1 MWHWAFELSRVRKA
15 RKAAVT
21 VLSPIVEKSRHR
33 LGGISEVTWSD
44 PYMIGFMVMLI
55 SIIARI
61 ESGKIAGNSMS
72 LVQCRAWEDIT
83 RMRSDMM
90 AEELLL
96 LSTARNR
103 DFELGCHNAAT
114 LGSILF
120 GSPILSEGAGVPRED
135 RPRDLPELE
144 LTEPFAQRDDV
155 SVVWVSF
162 FDASASRRFWP
173 ASPVTPRR
181 GEGKPAHIRHF
192 FQWFQICA
200 RVSRTSIVG
209 LTTELECA
217 VLKQMWTFLGT

>member
-61 ESGKIAGNSMS
+61 ESGKIAGNSLS

-103 DFELGCHNAAT
+103 EFELGCHNAAT

-120 GSPILSEGAGVPRED
+120 GSPILSEGAGVLRED
-135 RPRDLPELE
+135 RPRDLEDRPRDPQELE

-155 SVVWVSF
+155 SVVWGQF
-162 FDASASRRFWP
+162 FDAHISTHPLHDASGQP
-173 ASPVTPRR
+173 A
-181 GEGKPAHIRHF
+181 
-192 FQWFQICA
+192 
-200 RVSRTSIVG
+200 
-209 LTTELECA
+209 L
-217 VLKQMWTFLGT
+217 

>member
-1 MWHWAFELSRVRKA
+1 MWRWAFELSRVRKA

-21 VLSPIVEKSRHR
+21 VISPIVEKSRHR
-33 LGGISEVTWSD
+33 LGGISEVAWSD
-44 PYMIGFMVMLI
+44 PYIIGFMVMLI

-61 ESGKIAGNSMS
+61 ESGKIAGDSLW

-120 GSPILSEGAGVPRED
+120 GNPILSEGGGVPRED
-135 RPRDLPELE
+135 RPRDLQELE

-155 SVVWVSF
+155 SVVWVQF
-162 FDASASRRFWP
+162 FDAHISTHPLHDALGQP
-173 ASPVTPRR
+173 A
-181 GEGKPAHIRHF
+181 
-192 FQWFQICA
+192 
-200 RVSRTSIVG
+200 
-209 LTTELECA
+209 L
-217 VLKQMWTFLGT
+217 